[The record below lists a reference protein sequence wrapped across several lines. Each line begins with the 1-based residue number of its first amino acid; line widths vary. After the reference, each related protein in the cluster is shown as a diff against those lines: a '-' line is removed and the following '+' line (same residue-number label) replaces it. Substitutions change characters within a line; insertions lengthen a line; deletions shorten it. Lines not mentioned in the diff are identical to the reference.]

1 MVYVEKKV
9 VDDAALFE
17 DELFS
22 SIRNQLCTFREGTDT
37 SHWIYKGVLNII
49 CKLACNRIC
58 IILESP

>member
-9 VDDAALFE
+9 VDDAALIE

-37 SHWIYKGVLNII
+37 SGCSTLSTKSRALGYV
-49 CKLACNRIC
+49 
-58 IILESP
+58 